1 LHIIGRRNF
10 LAGLGL
16 GAGSVIAP
24 LGRGLVREALG
35 AEGPRKRLVLFTAAN
50 GLLERFFTCNARG
63 ETDFD
68 LTTALAPLAPYKDR
82 VVVAHKFFNPFSKAL
97 HGNQMAT
104 LTVTESPQQAAQMR
118 GPPGGISFDRLIAKK
133 AYATDPISSTA
144 LGCVAYRTNATPERA
159 LCLSADGPRQPY
171 PAIGSPALA
180 FKTYFGGA
188 PPGAPGADTD
198 SLAGTLGKNR
208 GFLDLV
214 NDDIK
219 RLGGRLAGTERAKLD
234 QYLQTLQQV
243 EKEIG
248 QLAATQSGCKNVAA
262 PAIAANKGAMDET
275 LDPEVL
281 DAHIDVTLAAQR
293 CNLTHVSH
301 ISIEGMEGP
310 HAKYT
315 WVGQTRNHHD
325 DHHAGNTAILEK
337 IATYWMQK
345 VFRVVDGL
353 AKTPEG
359 TGTMLD
365 NSLVVFINCCGGA
378 HHAGHQKHPLI
389 MVAGKNVGMRG
400 GRYLTYPEG
409 KYCVSDAY
417 TAIANLFLSPADQ
430 LAKFGDPGVCKGPL
444 PGLV

>member
-1 LHIIGRRNF
+1 MHILGRRNF

-50 GLLERFFTCNARG
+50 GMLERFWTCNARG

-68 LTTALAPLAPYKDR
+68 LTTALSPLAPYKDR
-82 VVVAHKFFNPFSKAL
+82 LVVAHKFFNPFSKAL

-133 AYATDPISSTA
+133 AYAGDPISSTA
-144 LGCVAYRTNATPERA
+144 LGCVAYRDNASPERA

-171 PAIGSPALA
+171 PAIGSPSLA
-180 FKTYFGGA
+180 FKTYFGGGV
-188 PPGAPGADTD
+188 PMGGDTD

-214 NDDIK
+214 NDDVK
-219 RLGGRLAGTERAKLD
+219 RLSGRLAGAEKAKLD
-234 QYLQTLQQV
+234 QYLQTLAQV

-248 QLAATQSGCKNVAA
+248 QLATAQGSCKTVAG
-262 PAIAANKGAMDET
+262 PAIDPKKGALDET

-301 ISIEGMEGP
+301 VSIEGMEGP
-310 HAKYT
+310 HAKYS
-315 WVGQTRNHHD
+315 WLGQTKNHHD
-325 DHHAGNTAILEK
+325 DQHAANIPILEK
-337 IATYWMQK
+337 IVTYWMQK
-345 VFRVVDGL
+345 MFRVVDGL

-359 TGTMLD
+359 SGTMLD
-365 NSLVVFINCCGGA
+365 NSLVVFINCCGGS
-378 HHAGHQKHPLI
+378 HHAGHAKHPLI

-417 TAIANLFLSPADQ
+417 TSIANLFLGPQDQ
-430 LAKFGDPGVCKGPL
+430 LAKFGDPAVCKGPL

>member
-1 LHIIGRRNF
+1 LHILRRRNF

-16 GAGSVIAP
+16 GVGSIIAP

-35 AEGPRKRLVLFTAAN
+35 AEPRKRLVLFTAAN
-50 GLLERFFTCNARG
+50 GLLERFFTCPSRG

-68 LTTALAPLAPYKDR
+68 LTPALSPLAPYKDR

-118 GPPGGISFDRLIAKK
+118 GPPGGISFDRLIARK
-133 AYATDPISSTA
+133 AYAGDPISSTA
-144 LGCVAYRTNATPERA
+144 LGCVAYRENATPERA
-159 LCLSADGPRQPY
+159 LCLSADGLRQPY

-180 FKTYFGGA
+180 FKTYFGGGT
-188 PPGAPGADTD
+188 PGGDSD

-214 NDDIK
+214 NDDAR
-219 RLGGRLAGTERAKLD
+219 RLAGRLAGAERAKLD

-248 QLAATQSGCKNVAA
+248 QLAAAQTGCKNLTA
-262 PAIAANKGAMDET
+262 PAIDPKKGALDET

-310 HAKYT
+310 HARYT
-315 WVGQTRNHHD
+315 WLGQTRNHHD
-325 DHHAGNTAILEK
+325 DQHAANTPILEK
-337 IATYWMQK
+337 IVTYWMQK
-345 VFRVVDGL
+345 MFRVVDGL

-359 TGTMLD
+359 SGTMLD
-365 NSLVVFINCCGGA
+365 NALVIFINCCGGS
-378 HHAGHQKHPLI
+378 HHRGHEKHPLL

-417 TAIANLFLSPADQ
+417 TSIANLFLASGDQ

-444 PGLV
+444 PGLI

>member
-1 LHIIGRRNF
+1 MHIIGRRNM

-16 GAGSVIAP
+16 GAGSLLLPIT
-24 LGRGLVREALG
+24 RGLVG
-35 AEGPRKRLVLFTAAN
+35 AARADQGPRKRLILFTAAN
-50 GLLERFFTCNARG
+50 GLLERYFTCQARG

-68 LTTALAPLAPYKDR
+68 LPAALAPLGPYKDR
-82 VVVAHKFFNPFSKAL
+82 LVIAHKFFNPYSKAL

-104 LTVTESPQQAAQMR
+104 LTVTESPQQATQMR
-118 GPPGGISFDRLIAKK
+118 GPPGGISFDRLIASK
-133 AYATDPISSTA
+133 AYGSDPISSTA

-180 FKTYFGGA
+180 FKTYFGGGV
-188 PPGAPGADTD
+188 PGGETD

-214 NDDIK
+214 NDDIR
-219 RLGGRLAGTERAKLD
+219 RLGTRLSGGERAKLD
-234 QYLQTLQQV
+234 QYLMTLQQV

-248 QLAATQSGCKNVAA
+248 QLAAAQGNCKTIAP
-262 PAIAANKGAMDET
+262 PAIAASKGALDET
-275 LDPEVL
+275 LDAEVL

-310 HAKYT
+310 HARYT

-325 DHHAGNTAILEK
+325 DHHASNYPILEK
-337 IATYWMQK
+337 IVVYWMQK
-345 VFRVVDGL
+345 MFKVVDAL

-359 TGTMLD
+359 NGTMLD

-378 HHAGHQKHPLI
+378 HHRGHEKHPLV

-400 GRYLTYPEG
+400 GRYLTYAEG
-409 KYCVSDAY
+409 KHCISDAY
-417 TAIANLFLSPADQ
+417 TSIVNLFLDPKDQ
-430 LAKFGDPGVCKGPL
+430 VAKFGNPAVCKGPL
-444 PGLV
+444 PGLI